1 MPPQYEP
8 IVDAKFE
15 LSDGR
20 DLAYALWGDPYGE
33 PVFLFHGA
41 PGSRMFVPDPE
52 ITARAEVCLVTV
64 DRPGY
69 GGSDPDPGRSI
80 LDWAAD
86 VRQLADVIQMQRFA
100 VVAHSS
106 GGPYAL
112 ACAHELTDRV
122 SAVALV
128 SCVAPYDEPTNYD
141 DEDQALTRLAREEP
155 KRAAPQFAESIAF
168 VVDDPEVFLTLP
180 RPEPDVQLLSDER
193 IQRMFVRA
201 VREGVSQGAEAYGWD
216 CILERRPWGFAL
228 ADIDRRVSIWQGEQ
242 DRALPPSQAYILKNK
257 LPHADFKLLPDDGHG
272 LILARWAEI
281 LLYLKANRHPGR

>member
-1 MPPQYEP
+1 MPQVYEP
-8 IVDAKFE
+8 IVDTTFR

-20 DLAYALWGDPYGE
+20 DLAYALWGDPDGE

-41 PGSRMFVPDPE
+41 PGSRMFVPDPQ
-52 ITARAEVCLVTV
+52 ITARAGVRLVTV

-80 LDWAAD
+80 LDWPAD
-86 VRQLADVIQMQRFA
+86 VRQLADAIEVLRFA

-128 SCVAPYDEPTNYD
+128 SCVAPYDEPTNDD
-141 DEDQALTRLAREEP
+141 DEDQALTRLARQDP
-155 KRAAPQFAESIAF
+155 NRAAAHFAQSIAF
-168 VVDDPEVFLTLP
+168 IVDDPEVFLTLP
-180 RPEPDVQLLSDER
+180 RPEPDVQLLSDEHIR
-193 IQRMFVRA
+193 RMFVEA
-201 VREGVSQGAEAYGWD
+201 VREGVSQGTEAYGWD
-216 CILERRPWGFAL
+216 CVLERRPWGFAM
-228 ADIDRRVSIWQGEQ
+228 ADIDTRVSIWQGEQ
-242 DRALPPSQAYILKNK
+242 DRALPPSQAVALKSW
-257 LPHADFKLLPDDGHG
+257 LPHADFKLVRDAGHG

-281 LLYLKANRHPGR
+281 SVDLLNRGPGR